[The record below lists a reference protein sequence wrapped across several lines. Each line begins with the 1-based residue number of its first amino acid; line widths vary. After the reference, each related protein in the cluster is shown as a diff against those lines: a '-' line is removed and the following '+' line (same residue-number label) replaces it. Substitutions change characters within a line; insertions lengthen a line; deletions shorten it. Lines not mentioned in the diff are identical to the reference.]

1 METHNQGRTIIRLR
15 SDIRSRMDERI
26 ERLNGLGLKS
36 TRDELIQASMD
47 YFVASPDRRALGE
60 QVVREFRANQSDEI
74 PAEVRDADLLV
85 NLAIQLFLERLDQN

>member
-60 QVVREFRANQSDEI
+60 QVVRELRANQPGEI
-74 PAEVRDADLLV
+74 PAEVRDGDLLV